1 MAVRDRKVGAEGQRI
16 QGRWGI
22 KSIQKLVRAGFE
34 QTLLLNSDKES
45 SITHPSKSGV
55 NTQNVVRAGFE
66 QNVIINGETKVP
78 KPAPTHSTL
87 PQSLITLHHQ
97 T

>member
-1 MAVRDRKVGAEGQRI
+1 MGDGGAEGQR
-16 QGRWGI
+16 GREDKADGE
-22 KSIQKLVRAGFE
+22 SIQKLIRAGFE

-45 SITHPSKSGV
+45 SITHPYKSGV

-78 KPAPTHSTL
+78 KPAPTHSTF
-87 PQSLITLHHQ
+87 PQSLITLHRQ
-97 T
+97 I